1 MIRHRP
7 DGRGH
12 PYLIE
17 PDQRVPVRPVAGRPF
32 ELRATTEAGVRA
44 VEVEL
49 DRGNGVE
56 LRTATRRGD
65 AVPEALADYGVTAP
79 RAGDGH
85 LAEVAA
91 RLGEQPGRSWWS
103 VEAPPLP
110 ADGRLRYRFAADGRR
125 TRWFEVEACSWEAG
139 HGTLAVEYDELEPAE
154 RLVAGS
160 VAWLVGGGRAY
171 RLRFALRLEPGERVV
186 GFGERFNG
194 LDQRGNLV
202 DVALFDQY
210 KGQGARS
217 YLPQP
222 FAIVVGG
229 GWGFHLDTGRRAR
242 FDVGVTETDR
252 ILVEVDLEPG
262 EPAPRLAL
270 RLFSGTPSE
279 VLASFLRTVGRPLA
293 PPPDWVYRLWM
304 SGNEWNTQARIM
316 AEVERSE
323 QEGIPVGAVVI
334 EAWSDEETFVA
345 FNGATYLPHDDGG
358 PHRLADFSFPVD
370 GPWPDPK
377 GMVDELHRRGVRVLL
392 WQIPLVHAN
401 RGQARLD
408 RETMVRRRYCVRLA
422 DGRPYRNRGWWFPGA
437 LMPDFSNPEASAWWI
452 AKRRYLVEEVGVDGF
467 KTDGGEH
474 AWGTD
479 LRYADGSDGGET
491 NNRYPVLYAAAYHE
505 LMRALGLA
513 PVTFSRAGFTGS
525 QAYPCHWAGDED
537 STWEAF
543 RASISAGL
551 TAGAG
556 GIVFWSWD
564 LAGFSGEVPS
574 PELYLRAA
582 AAACLS
588 PIMQYHSEY
597 NHHRKPSRDRT
608 PWNVAERTGDPD
620 VIPLFSR
627 FVRLRER
634 LVPYLAEQGRRSL
647 ETGKPLMRAL
657 FFEVDDDERIWQFPE
672 QYFLGDD
679 LLVAPVTEPGATTRR
694 VYLPAGRWLDPWS
707 KETVAGPAVVERDAP
722 LSRIPVFVA
731 GARAT
736 ALAGL
741 FDDLGAEAA
750 EPAAPE
756 LVEVT

>member
-17 PDQRVPVRPVAGRPF
+17 PDQRVPVRPVAGQPF

-49 DRGNGVE
+49 DRGHGLE
-56 LRTATRRGD
+56 LPSATLRGD
-65 AVPEALADYGVTAP
+65 AVPEVVADYGATAP

-85 LAEVAA
+85 LAEAAA

-103 VEAPPLP
+103 VEALPLP
-110 ADGRLRYRFAADGRR
+110 PGGRLRYRFAADGRR
-125 TRWFEVEACSWEAG
+125 TRWFEVGACSWEANG
-139 HGTLAVEYDELEPAE
+139 GTLALECDERRAAE
-154 RLVAGS
+154 RLVEGS

-171 RLRFALRLEPGERVV
+171 RLRFALRLEPGEHVV

-202 DVALFDQY
+202 DVAVFDQY

-229 GWGFHLDTGRRAR
+229 GWGFHLVTGRRAR
-242 FDVGVTETDR
+242 FDVGVTEADR

-262 EPAPRLAL
+262 GLAPRLAL
-270 RLFSGTPSE
+270 QLFSGTPPE
-279 VLASFLRTVGRPLA
+279 VLASFLRKAGRPLA
-293 PPPDWVYRLWM
+293 PPPDWIYRLWM

-316 AEVERSE
+316 AEIERSE

-345 FNGATYLPHDDGG
+345 FHGATYLPHGDGS
-358 PHRLADFSFPVD
+358 PHRLADFSFPAD

-392 WQIPLVHAN
+392 WQIPLIHAN

-408 RETMVRRRYCVRLA
+408 RETMVRQGYCVRLA

-437 LMPDFSNPEASAWWI
+437 LMPDFSNPEARAWWL

-474 AWGTD
+474 AWGAD

-505 LMRALGLA
+505 LLRSLGRA

-556 GIVFWSWD
+556 GIVFWGWD
-564 LAGFSGEVPS
+564 LGGFSGEVPG

-582 AAACLS
+582 AAACFS

-608 PWNVAERTGDPD
+608 PWNVAERTGDRD
-620 VIPLFSR
+620 VIPLFRR

-647 ETGKPLMRAL
+647 EHGKAADARAL
-657 FFEVDDDERIWQFPE
+657 LRGRRRRARLAV
-672 QYFLGDD
+672 
-679 LLVAPVTEPGATTRR
+679 PGA
-694 VYLPAGRWLDPWS
+694 VLPR
-707 KETVAGPAVVERDAP
+707 
-722 LSRIPVFVA
+722 
-731 GARAT
+731 
-736 ALAGL
+736 
-741 FDDLGAEAA
+741 
-750 EPAAPE
+750 
-756 LVEVT
+756 